1 MTATD
6 VPAKQNARSILRVP
20 SLERALI
27 QKTDAKAPGPEFPHW
42 SVGTINDQQTINN
55 DQEQSVSE
63 HRETE
68 RSEAVPLFHNKEI
81 AHGYPQH
88 HTEQFFEF
96 RRAR

>member
-42 SVGTINDQQTINN
+42 SVGTIMNDYY
-55 DQEQSVSE
+55 DV
-63 HRETE
+63 
-68 RSEAVPLFHNKEI
+68 
-81 AHGYPQH
+81 
-88 HTEQFFEF
+88 
-96 RRAR
+96 